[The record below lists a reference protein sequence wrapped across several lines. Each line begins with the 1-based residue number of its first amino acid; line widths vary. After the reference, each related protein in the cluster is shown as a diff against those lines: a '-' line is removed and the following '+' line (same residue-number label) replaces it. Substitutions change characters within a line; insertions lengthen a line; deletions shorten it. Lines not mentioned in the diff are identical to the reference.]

1 MRRIIYIIL
10 IVGFTQMLWGVPPK
24 IAQPQEQSIIT
35 KEKLFI
41 FIEPTPEDVE
51 ERRYIQI
58 EIYER
63 ELGQRVLNLVL
74 TPDQNYKDSIDVSSW
89 KNGKYLLKVVY
100 TDKRGKHLTKSSWRN
115 FNVER

>member
-1 MRRIIYIIL
+1 MRRIIYMIL
-10 IVGFTQMLWGVPPK
+10 IVGFTQILWGVPPK
-24 IAQPQEQSIIT
+24 IAQPQEQSVIT
-35 KEKLFI
+35 KERLFI

-74 TPDQNYKDSIDVSSW
+74 TPDQNYKDSIDVSLW

-100 TDKRGKHLTKSSWRN
+100 TDKRGQHLTKSSWRN
-115 FNVER
+115 FNIEH

>member
-1 MRRIIYIIL
+1 MRRIIYMIL
-10 IVGFTQMLWGVPPK
+10 IVGFTQVLWGVPPK

-35 KEKLFI
+35 KEKLFL

-63 ELGQRVLNLVL
+63 ASGEIVVNLVL

-89 KNGKYLLKVVY
+89 RNGRYLLKVVY
-100 TDKRGKHLTKSSWRN
+100 TDKRGQHLTKSSWRN

>member
-10 IVGFTQMLWGVPPK
+10 IVGFVQVLWGVPPK
-24 IAQPQEQSIIT
+24 IAQPQEQSVIS
-35 KEKLFI
+35 KERLFL

-51 ERRYIQI
+51 EGRYIQI

-63 ELGQRVLNLVL
+63 GQGKMIVNLVL
-74 TPDQNYKDSIDVSSW
+74 TPNQNYKDSIDVSSW

-100 TDKRGKHLTKSSWRN
+100 TDRKGKHLTKSSWRN
-115 FNVER
+115 FSIER

>member
-1 MRRIIYIIL
+1 MRRIIYMIL

-35 KEKLFI
+35 KERLFV

-51 ERRYIQI
+51 ERRYIKI

-63 ELGQRVLNLVL
+63 EQGQTVADLVL
-74 TPDQNYKDSIDVSSW
+74 KPDQNYKKTLDINSW

>member
-1 MRRIIYIIL
+1 MRRILYIL
-10 IVGFTQMLWGVPPK
+10 LVVGFAQILWGVPPK
-24 IAQPQEQSIIT
+24 IAQPQEQSVIT
-35 KEKLFI
+35 KERLFI

-63 ELGQRVLNLVL
+63 GLGQRVLNLVL
-74 TPDQNYKDSIDVSSW
+74 TPDQNYKDSIDVSLW

-115 FNVER
+115 ISVER